1 MHFDFVERTQRLI
14 GDDAVA
20 RLQSCSVL
28 LFGLGGV
35 GSYCAEALVRAG
47 IGHFT
52 LVDGDTVSVSNI
64 NRQLIALHST
74 VGQAK
79 TEVIRARMLD
89 INPAVKV
96 ETYTAFYGPEQQ
108 DLIDFGAFDFVVDAI
123 DDVKGKI
130 QIIEEAKKA
139 GVPVISCMGTGNRM
153 DPWSFTV
160 MDIADTKGD
169 PLARVMRTRLRKMGI
184 QNVPVLLSTAPCV
197 NCKPDYDPALGKMIA
212 SIAYVPATAGL
223 LCAAYVVDKLL
234 EGVSKC

>member
-1 MHFDFVERTQRLI
+1 MYFDFVERTQRLI
-14 GDDAVA
+14 GDNAVA

-52 LVDGDTVSVSNI
+52 IVDGDTVSTTNI

-79 TEVIRARMLD
+79 TEVTRARMLD
-89 INPAVKV
+89 INPDVKV
-96 ETYTAFYGPEQQ
+96 ETYTVFYGPEQQ
-108 DLIDFGAFDFVVDAI
+108 DLIDFAKFDFVVDAI

-130 QIIEEAKKA
+130 QIIEQAKKA
-139 GVPVISCMGTGNRM
+139 GVPVISCMGTGNRV

-160 MDIADTKGD
+160 MDIEQTKDD
-169 PLARVMRTRLRKMGI
+169 PLARVMRTKLRKMGLKD
-184 QNVPVLLSTAPCV
+184 VPVLLSKAPRV
-197 NCKPDYDPALGKMIA
+197 NCKPDFDSEQGKMIA
-212 SIAYVPATAGL
+212 SIAYVPAVAGL
-223 LCAAYVVDKLL
+223 LCASYVVDRLI

>member
-1 MHFDFVERTQRLI
+1 MYFDFVERTQRLI
-14 GDDAVA
+14 GDNAVA

-52 LVDGDTVSVSNI
+52 LVDGDTVSLSNI

-79 TEVIRARMLD
+79 TEVTRARMLD

-96 ETYTAFYGPEQQ
+96 ETYTVFYGPEQQ
-108 DLIDFGAFDFVVDAI
+108 DLIDFSGFDFVVDAI

-139 GVPVISCMGTGNRM
+139 GVPVISCMGTGNRV
-153 DPWSFTV
+153 DPRSFTV

-184 QNVPVLLSTAPCV
+184 QNVPVLFSTAPRV

-212 SIAYVPATAGL
+212 SISYVPATAGL